1 MGEFS
6 SEEEEERDESEE
18 FEDEIVEPIAQ
29 ADEMDVEEVLNE
41 IGEDFDQ
48 SDDFDKDD
56 ENNEDDK
63 NVDVDEDDEEVDD
76 DEEYDEEGDDD
87 EYDEEGDDDEYDEE
101 GYDDEF
107 EDESE
112 DTWKNVD
119 EYKDEENQEELEQWD
134 LEQEQYDFDKNAI
147 ETGAVGNIE
156 KSIPLNDNTVADWW
170 EEDNGGGLIS
180 IPGLFV
186 FAVAVVGI
194 VYFLKKRASPD
205 TTIRIGYAPV
215 PGAAKSHTR

>member
-1 MGEFS
+1 MGNDDAESDEQVEEEEEVLIEQEFS

-18 FEDEIVEPIAQ
+18 FEDEIAEPITQ

-48 SDDFDKDD
+48 SDDFDKNDEDD
-56 ENNEDDK
+56 E
-63 NVDVDEDDEEVDD
+63 DEDDEEVD
-76 DEEYDEEGDDD
+76 DDD

-101 GYDDEF
+101 GDDNEYD
-107 EDESE
+107 ED
-112 DTWKNVD
+112 
-119 EYKDEENQEELEQWD
+119 KDEENQEELEQWD

-156 KSIPLNDNTVADWW
+156 KSIPLNDDTVADWW

>member
-1 MGEFS
+1 MGT
-6 SEEEEERDESEE
+6 
-18 FEDEIVEPIAQ
+18 
-29 ADEMDVEEVLNE
+29 DVEEVWNE
-41 IGEDFDQ
+41 IGEDFA
-48 SDDFDKDD
+48 
-56 ENNEDDK
+56 ED
-63 NVDVDEDDEEVDD
+63 DEDDEKVDDDEDDEKVDDDEHGEEVDD
-76 DEEYDEEGDDD
+76 DEFENEWNDD
-87 EYDEEGDDDEYDEE
+87 ENENGDE
-101 GYDDEF
+101 DDEF

-112 DTWKNVD
+112 DTWKVVD

-134 LEQEQYDFDKNAI
+134 LDFDKNAI
-147 ETGAVGNIE
+147 ETGAVENIE

-170 EEDNGGGLIS
+170 DEDDGGGLIS
-180 IPGLFV
+180 IPVLFA

>member
-18 FEDEIVEPIAQ
+18 FEDEIAEPITQ
-29 ADEMDVEEVLNE
+29 ADEMDVEEALNE

-48 SDDFDKDD
+48 SDD
-56 ENNEDDK
+56 
-63 NVDVDEDDEEVDD
+63 
-76 DEEYDEEGDDD
+76 YDEEGDDD
-87 EYDEEGDDDEYDEE
+87 EYDEEGDDDEYENERNDDENE
-101 GYDDEF
+101 NDDEYDEF

-119 EYKDEENQEELEQWD
+119 EYKDEENQEELEQLD

>member
-1 MGEFS
+1 MG
-6 SEEEEERDESEE
+6 
-18 FEDEIVEPIAQ
+18 
-29 ADEMDVEEVLNE
+29 
-41 IGEDFDQ
+41 
-48 SDDFDKDD
+48 DD
-56 ENNEDDK
+56 EYDEEGDDNEY
-63 NVDVDEDDEEVDD
+63 DEDDD
-76 DEEYDEEGDDD
+76 EYDEEGDDD
-87 EYDEEGDDDEYDEE
+87 EYDEEGDDDEYENERNDDE
-101 GYDDEF
+101 YDEF

>member
-6 SEEEEERDESEE
+6 SEEEEERGESEE
-18 FEDEIVEPIAQ
+18 FEDEIAEPITQ

-48 SDDFDKDD
+48 SDDFDKNDEDD
-56 ENNEDDK
+56 EDDK
-63 NVDVDEDDEEVDD
+63 NVDVDGDDEEVDD
-76 DEEYDEEGDDD
+76 EEVDDDD

-101 GYDDEF
+101 GDDNEYDEF